1 MITQFDYNASN
12 RTFVIRHSV
21 ANNDQSSVIADHLG
35 FFLVKMD
42 ADFLKWPNDYC
53 VNVYLDKIF
62 PLFTSLI
69 LCSQNQF
76 NL

>member
-42 ADFLKWPNDYC
+42 ADFLKWPNIII
-53 VNVYLDKIF
+53 V
-62 PLFTSLI
+62 
-69 LCSQNQF
+69 
-76 NL
+76 